1 MEGLD
6 VREQS
11 TSNGTSGDSI
21 ASNGA
26 GQSVELTAE
35 ADGASL
41 MEQFLS
47 DPSHDYK
54 TLKYGDVMEGII
66 MHLDR
71 DELLVD
77 IGSKAEGI
85 VPAKEYSSL
94 STEEKDKL
102 EVGDNILVFVVQPE
116 NPEGHPVVSIDRA
129 RQEKS
134 WRKLQEIHEAN
145 EVIEAE
151 VTNYNKGGLLVN
163 LDGVRGFVP
172 ASQVSEIRG
181 GDESSKQADMAR
193 LIGSSLPLK
202 VIEINRHRNRLI
214 LSERQAIQERRD
226 VMKERLIGELKEGEV
241 RKGRVSSI
249 CDFGAFVDIGGADG
263 LVHLSEL
270 SWSRVRHP
278 SELLKIGEDV
288 DVYVLGI
295 NAQEKKIALSIK
307 RTQAEP
313 WSRVAASY
321 EVGKLVRGTVTQLAN
336 FGAFARIEDG
346 IEGLIHVSELADER
360 IQHPKQVVTEAQELL
375 LRIIRIDPQRR
386 RMGLS
391 LRRAL
396 DTPDDELVSVFGEG
410 ILEERDGLAEK
421 IRASLDAE
429 GLTGQMAEPR
439 EPVEG
444 ESSRNAGTA
453 TADSGDGSARAAAQE
468 PAVVS
473 QVAAFEERRQR
484 AEEAAQR
491 SSRQQAQRPSRPASE
506 SQTFEGENLSAM
518 EIAFAMAGAP
528 ADDLLS
534 VLDDD
539 AKAPKKREPRAR
551 KPQPSADVASAA
563 PSEPPAAPA
572 EMSGGGSGSDAS
584 AEGQTA
590 SGSSG
595 EPESQTED
603 VVDSSTVASL
613 EGRAEIVAPAGSE
626 AAAGIAGIETQAE
639 LDSVTATEST
649 DREAPATPR
658 DAATESETVM
668 PAGPEAAAG
677 TVETDTLAEL
687 DSVTPT
693 DSADGQ
699 ASASPLEADP
709 ETEKVVPAGPETASG
724 GIEPEALTES
734 SRETDASSDEVA
746 ALETVESPPQSGGG
760 ETEDETDFT
769 TQTESEVVAPA
780 GPEAAGVDADTE
792 SPDNAEQH

>member
-1 MEGLD
+1 MDGTD

-11 TSNGTSGDSI
+11 DENGSVEQQSSI
-21 ASNGA
+21 AVQTPQA
-26 GQSVELTAE
+26 VEETPE
-35 ADGASL
+35 VDGASL

-54 TLKYGDVMEGII
+54 TLKYGDVMDGII

-71 DELLVD
+71 EELLVD

-226 VMKERLIGELKEGEV
+226 EMKERLIQELKEGEV

-278 SELLKIGEDV
+278 SELLKIGEEV

-295 NAQEKKIALSIK
+295 NYQEKKIALSIK

-313 WSRVAASY
+313 WSRVATSY
-321 EVGKLVRGTVTQLAN
+321 EVGKLVRGTVTQVVN

-360 IQHPKQVVTEAQELL
+360 IQHPKQVVQEGQELI
-375 LRIIRIDPQRR
+375 LRIIRIDPHRR

-396 DTPDDELVSVFGEG
+396 DTPDEELTAEFGEG
-410 ILEERDGLAEK
+410 ILEERDVLVQK
-421 IRASLDAE
+421 IRASLEAE

-439 EPVEG
+439 TDE
-444 ESSRNAGTA
+444 
-453 TADSGDGSARAAAQE
+453 DGSGRGRGDAPASGGETARESAA
-468 PAVVS
+468 PTVTD

-484 AEEAAQR
+484 AEEAAAAQR
-491 SSRQQAQRPSRPASE
+491 SQRDQGRRAGRSTNETPA
-506 SQTFEGENLSAM
+506 FEGEDMSAM
-518 EIAFAMAGAP
+518 AMAFAMAGADEDLVSATETAKRDSASRKTREQDVGAEATAP
-528 ADDLLS
+528 AVAVDVDES
-534 VLDDD
+534 TT
-539 AKAPKKREPRAR
+539 AAGAETAGETS
-551 KPQPSADVASAA
+551 PSAEA
-563 PSEPPAAPA
+563 AAPA
-572 EMSGGGSGSDAS
+572 EAETVDEGTVSEAEEPAAGAVPEEQTQSVSVSAEETAPVDDGTESADDTMAS
-584 AEGQTA
+584 A
-590 SGSSG
+590 
-595 EPESQTED
+595 D
-603 VVDSSTVASL
+603 VDD
-613 EGRAEIVAPAGSE
+613 
-626 AAAGIAGIETQAE
+626 AAQAE
-639 LDSVTATEST
+639 TAEETSPEES
-649 DREAPATPR
+649 
-658 DAATESETVM
+658 
-668 PAGPEAAAG
+668 
-677 TVETDTLAEL
+677 
-687 DSVTPT
+687 
-693 DSADGQ
+693 
-699 ASASPLEADP
+699 
-709 ETEKVVPAGPETASG
+709 
-724 GIEPEALTES
+724 IEPVTTDES
-734 SRETDASSDEVA
+734 DQEK
-746 ALETVESPPQSGGG
+746 
-760 ETEDETDFT
+760 
-769 TQTESEVVAPA
+769 
-780 GPEAAGVDADTE
+780 
-792 SPDNAEQH
+792 